1 MRRSSPERCS
11 RRENARQAPT
21 RKINICAKAIIC
33 ANGLLALSECPPR
46 GRGSRRPSTP
56 APPARESADATSLR
70 TRMVQK
76 FARLSR
82 CFPIIKVQHATEAH
96 SAANRP
102 IGSSRGSGKLEQAI
116 LDTLVIA
123 LAMVMRQV
131 FVYGTAQRCPP
142 DEEHSIQT

>member
-1 MRRSSPERCS
+1 
-11 RRENARQAPT
+11 
-21 RKINICAKAIIC
+21 
-33 ANGLLALSECPPR
+33 
-46 GRGSRRPSTP
+46 
-56 APPARESADATSLR
+56 
-70 TRMVQK
+70 MVQK

-131 FVYGTAQRCPP
+131 FVYGTAQRCLP
-142 DEEHSIQT
+142 DEEHSIQTFFLDPAYEALRVRILTSQQLPPVLALKRV